1 MNSSN
6 RKLTRVVAIANQK
19 GGVGKTTTTLSLAHA
34 LTLQGERVLVIDLDP
49 QGNATQGLGV
59 KLEQVG
65 LSMADLIRD
74 RSVPTEAAVLELGKL
89 SLIPATPLL
98 ARVEREMMGL
108 TNSEM
113 RLGHRLRS
121 FARQYSTVLIDTPP
135 TFGPLMNTGL
145 NAAGSVII
153 PVDSGFFALLGI
165 KELLGEI
172 EEIRAATNPNLAVL
186 GYLLTLSDHTKMT
199 QETWDGMQAAFGEQ
213 VFETRIRRSVKL
225 REAPA
230 LGRSIFDHDPQGAS
244 AQDYLGLCGEV
255 SERLERL
262 YDLPTIGV
270 VETASSVLSSD
281 VEVNHV

>member
-1 MNSSN
+1 M
-6 RKLTRVVAIANQK
+6 VAVANQK

-34 LTLQGERVLVIDLDP
+34 LSLQGERVLVIDLDP

-59 KLEQVG
+59 KLELVG
-65 LSMADLIRD
+65 TSIADLIRD
-74 RSVPTEAAVLELGKL
+74 RTVPTENAVLELGSL

-113 RLGHRLRS
+113 RLAHRLRS
-121 FARQYSTVLIDTPP
+121 FARPYTTVLIDTPP

-145 NAAGSVII
+145 NAAGSVVI
-153 PVDSGFFALLGI
+153 PVDSGFFALMGI

-172 EEIRAATNPNLAVL
+172 EEIRAATNPGLSVL
-186 GYLLTLSDHTKMT
+186 GYLLTLADHTKMT
-199 QETWDGMQAAFGEQ
+199 QETWDGMQSAFGEG

-230 LGRSIFDHDPQGAS
+230 LGKSIFNHDPQGAAS
-244 AQDYLGLCGEV
+244 QDYLAFSSEV
-255 SERLERL
+255 STRLDRL
-262 YDLPTIGV
+262 YDLPSLISVPFPHSSSEKGV
-270 VETASSVLSSD
+270 G
-281 VEVNHV
+281 HV